1 MKCSNG
7 FIESL
12 YISLVIY
19 FNPWILIII
28 IRVSITVYYITKQ
41 TTYIIT
47 SEVFP
52 SSWINVPGKNTIK
65 IDMELKLNKNI

>member
-1 MKCSNG
+1 MS
-7 FIESL
+7 S
-12 YISLVIY
+12 VIY

-28 IRVSITVYYITKQ
+28 ISVSIIVYCIIKQ

-52 SSWINVPGKNTIK
+52 FSYISVPGKNTIK
-65 IDMELKLNKNI
+65 MDIELKLNKNI